1 MTEKPSSPGVVD
13 ILKSLLVDVGVPALA
28 YFVAHWLGA
37 SDFVALLAGSVIAL
51 LRTLF
56 VAVRDRKF
64 QLFSAVM
71 VGVFTVGLVLTFV
84 TGDPRF
90 LLVKESAGT
99 GVAGIAFLVSCVL
112 GKPLVYYAALRMQP
126 AREAEFAQRWAT
138 MPEFRKT
145 FVVLSLGWGFGLLFE
160 ALLRIPLVFLLPVEV
175 MVTVSTVMIIV
186 AFALLAV
193 WTKWYAGRRQ
203 ARFADAG
210 EPGQTAQPGESAQT
224 A

>member
-1 MTEKPSSPGVVD
+1 MTDSTDSPGVVT
-13 ILKSLLVDVGVPALA
+13 ILRSLLVDVGVPALA

-37 SDFVALLAGSVIAL
+37 SDFVALLSGSLIAL

-56 VAVRDRKF
+56 VAVKDRKF

-71 VGVFTVGLVLTFV
+71 VGVFTVGLVLSFV

-99 GVAGIAFLVSCVL
+99 GVAGLAFLISCVL

-126 AREAEFAQRWAT
+126 AKEAEFAQMWETR
-138 MPEFRKT
+138 PEFRKT
-145 FVVLSLGWGFGLLFE
+145 FVVMSLVWGVGLLFE
-160 ALLRIPLVFLLPVEV
+160 ALLRIPLVFLLPIEV

-186 AFALLAV
+186 AFVVLAV
-193 WTKWYAGRRQ
+193 WTKWYAARRQ
-203 ARFADAG
+203 ARFADVG
-210 EPGQTAQPGESAQT
+210 EPARPGESAQP